1 MKCKNCFVLSSL
13 EKDTSWREWKITRRF
28 QFSFLLFSKSETTVL
43 SIMLKQE
50 GKTSESD
57 GKADSRKFEIK
68 KNKMSKE
75 EEKEMEKVEKDE
87 VFGKEKDLVGY
98 YIFVLSN
105 QSKGS

>member
-1 MKCKNCFVLSSL
+1 MNGKLRDVF
-13 EKDTSWREWKITRRF
+13 RF
-28 QFSFLLFSKSETTVL
+28 LFLLFSESETTVL

-75 EEKEMEKVEKDE
+75 EEKMMERGREDDGERKRRK
-87 VFGKEKDLVGY
+87 
-98 YIFVLSN
+98 
-105 QSKGS
+105 